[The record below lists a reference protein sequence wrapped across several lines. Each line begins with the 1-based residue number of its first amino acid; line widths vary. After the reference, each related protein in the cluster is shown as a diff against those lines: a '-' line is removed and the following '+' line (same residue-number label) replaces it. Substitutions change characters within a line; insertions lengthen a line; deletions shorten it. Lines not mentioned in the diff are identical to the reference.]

1 MLPVIMLASVMF
13 SSFTI
18 NHAILGSW
26 VQLGMLKVDYSL
38 DHDVLPVTYRQGY
51 FEAVKIV
58 VRGGPLHMHKCMIY
72 FENGGQQDV
81 ELRHNFGKGTES
93 RVIDLKGNKR
103 FIERIEFWCD
113 TKNISGRKALVV
125 VSGRK

>member
-81 ELRHNFGKGTES
+81 ELRRNFGKGTEP
-93 RVIDLKGNKR
+93 RY
-103 FIERIEFWCD
+103 
-113 TKNISGRKALVV
+113 
-125 VSGRK
+125 